1 MFFKKWLSFLLVV
14 ALSLGMMVPLA
25 RADDVLDIKG
35 DSAILMDAESGQI
48 LYEKNVDKPL
58 PPASMTKLMTIIL
71 AVEALKD
78 GRVTLNEKVT
88 ASENAWRLGGSQI
101 WLEPGETMTFNDML
115 VAIAVGSAND
125 CCVAVAEHLEGSH
138 EAFVKRMNQKAK
150 DLGMKNTHYI
160 NAYGL
165 HDDNHYTSARDMATL
180 GRYAL
185 TFPDI
190 LKFTT
195 IKEYSLRS
203 GEFILYNTNKLLWW
217 YEGAD
222 GFKTGW
228 TNQAKYCLV
237 STAKRNGLR
246 LIGVVMASPEPRGNF
261 SDSMAMY
268 NFGFARYAY
277 KSLANQNTVCG
288 LTKVGK
294 GLTDVVEAGPMREI
308 GSIIPKGKEEG
319 VTWVYSVASYID
331 APVKK
336 GDRLGEARV
345 MVDDKVVRKVPL
357 LAMQHVPRGSVWQT
371 VMKAWNKIFLID
383 SR

>member
-1 MFFKKWLSFLLVV
+1 M
-14 ALSLGMMVPLA
+14 GMMVPLA

-35 DSAILMDAESGQI
+35 ESAILMDAETGQI
-48 LYEKNVDKPL
+48 LYEKNADKPL
-58 PPASMTKLMTIIL
+58 PPASMTKLMTIVL
-71 AVEALKD
+71 AMEALQE
-78 GRVTLNEKVT
+78 GRVTLNEKVI
-88 ASENAWRLGGSQI
+88 ASENAWKLGGSQI

-115 VAIAVGSAND
+115 VAIAVGSANE

-138 EAFVKRMNQKAK
+138 EAFVERMNLKAK
-150 DLGMKNTHYI
+150 ELGMKKTHFV

-165 HDDNHYTSARDMATL
+165 HDDNHYTNSRDMSTL

-190 LKFTT
+190 LKLTT
-195 IKEYSLRS
+195 IKEYSLRG

-237 STAKRNGLR
+237 STVKRNGLR
-246 LIGVVMASPEPRGNF
+246 LVGVIMASPEARGNF
-261 SDSMAMY
+261 RDSMTMY
-268 NFGFARYAY
+268 NYGFARYAY
-277 KSLANQNTVCG
+277 KSLANQNTMCG
-288 LTKVGK
+288 LAKVGK
-294 GLTDVVEAGPMREI
+294 GLTDVVEVGPLQEI
-308 GSIIPKGKEEG
+308 GSIIPKGKEAS
-319 VTWVYSVASYID
+319 VTWGCSVVPYID

-345 MVDDKVVRKVPL
+345 MVDGKVVLKVPL

-371 VMKAWNKIFLID
+371 VVKTWNKIFLV
-383 SR
+383 SSK